1 MATGF
6 SGLIDGALLG
16 QLKFEWRLNPYAF
29 YTTGGKI
36 SCVKDNWSNISVA
49 TDLLKRDY
57 TIKSVRMIFDTY
69 HPAYTPKEALGP
81 TEFWSNAWLLSFEK
95 ILANSKLL

>member
-1 MATGF
+1 
-6 SGLIDGALLG
+6 
-16 QLKFEWRLNPYAF
+16 
-29 YTTGGKI
+29 
-36 SCVKDNWSNISVA
+36 VA